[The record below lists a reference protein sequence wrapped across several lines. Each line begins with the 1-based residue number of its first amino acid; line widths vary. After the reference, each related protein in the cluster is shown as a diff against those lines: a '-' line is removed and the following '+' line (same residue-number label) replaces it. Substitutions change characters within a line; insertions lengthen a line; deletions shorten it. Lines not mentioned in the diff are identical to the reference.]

1 MMYEQFLLC
10 CMLNAFQVVASCWT
24 TLFGPCEQGG
34 AEPCCKKW
42 MDWIAFFTVI
52 CDQCSLLMKGTM
64 SQGRQKEHLKRIEH
78 FSFVGNWWIS
88 YSWSKAFML
97 DCWSTDKPYDFTSAG
112 RKLLMLRSFSC
123 LITQLALVLQYC
135 LSFGLLWEAL
145 LGQPYFRFLAIQ
157 FPLWC

>member
-1 MMYEQFLLC
+1 MLSTYEG
-10 CMLNAFQVVASCWT
+10 NH
-24 TLFGPCEQGG
+24 
-34 AEPCCKKW
+34 EPGETERALEKNRT
-42 MDWIAFFTVI
+42 FFV
-52 CDQCSLLMKGTM
+52 CREL
-64 SQGRQKEHLKRIEH
+64 
-78 FSFVGNWWIS
+78 VNS

-157 FPLWC
+157 FPL